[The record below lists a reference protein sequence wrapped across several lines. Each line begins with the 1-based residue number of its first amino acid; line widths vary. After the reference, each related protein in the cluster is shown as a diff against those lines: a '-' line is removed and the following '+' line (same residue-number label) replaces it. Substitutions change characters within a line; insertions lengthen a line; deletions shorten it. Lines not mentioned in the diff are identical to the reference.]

1 MSKVF
6 SCLSRGGGCR
16 KFKIF
21 IAARPEKRQAELA
34 FCLFTFYFC
43 LSRLV
48 SYLFMTTVEYPLW
61 AWISFF
67 VIVLTA
73 LAVDL
78 GIANR
83 RTHAPSR
90 RETFVWSAVWLGLAL
105 GFIGFIYWMVSSHF
119 GYTDQAYEL
128 AWTKSKE
135 FLTGYLIELSLSV
148 DNLFVFLLIFNYFKV
163 PKKYQHRVLFWGI
176 LGALVMRMTMIFA
189 GAELVERFHW
199 IIYIF
204 GAFLVYTGIKMFGG
218 DDEDFHPEKSPLVS
232 FVTRFVRISKHY
244 EEEKFIVIKDGK
256 RTGTLLLLVLIVVE
270 VSDLIFAVDSIPA
283 IFGVS
288 TDKFIVYTSNV
299 FAILGLRTFF
309 FLLLNV
315 VEKFHYLKYGLAF
328 VLTFIGVKM
337 LLPLAAEAFL
347 LFFGTEGHTPTTRF
361 LHDFLDK
368 KYNDSL
374 ITISLS
380 VVVVALALSVI
391 LSLVFPARKKETET
405 EDEPPAS

>member
-1 MSKVF
+1 M
-6 SCLSRGGGCR
+6 
-16 KFKIF
+16 
-21 IAARPEKRQAELA
+21 
-34 FCLFTFYFC
+34 
-43 LSRLV
+43 
-48 SYLFMTTVEYPLW
+48 EYPLW

-83 RTHAPSR
+83 RTHAPSK
-90 RETFVWSAVWLGLAL
+90 RETFIWSAVWISLAL
-105 GFIGFIYWMVSSHF
+105 GFNGFIYWMVNSHF
-119 GYTDQAYEL
+119 GEHAL
-128 AWTKSKE
+128 AVSKMKE
-135 FLTGYLIELSLSV
+135 YFTGYLIELSLSV

-176 LGALVMRMTMIFA
+176 FGALVMRMTMIFA

-244 EEEKFIVIKDGK
+244 DEDKFIVIQNGK
-256 RTGTLLLLVLIVVE
+256 RVGTLLLLVLIVVE
-270 VSDLIFAVDSIPA
+270 ASDLIFAVDSIPA
-283 IFGVS
+283 IFGIT

-337 LLPLAAEAFL
+337 LLPLAAETTLWLYGKDA
-347 LFFGTEGHTPTTRF
+347 HTPLAQF
-361 LHDFLDK
+361 LHDFIDK

-374 ITISLS
+374 ITISLA
-380 VVVVALALSVI
+380 VVIVTLVLSVI
-391 LSLVFPARKKETET
+391 LSLIFPARKKETLPE
-405 EDEPPAS
+405 EDEHEAG